1 MRFDTLVTFHKPV
14 KTYDPDKGEY
24 DTTNEVL
31 QTILGNEVL
40 QTILGNVVDTGT
52 DRATELFGDV
62 DTKSKTICLSEPV
75 SFDWEWLTLPDDAA
89 KYIRLTSRKP
99 LNADTLIVGESH
111 E

>member
-24 DTTNEVL
+24 STT
-31 QTILGNEVL
+31 NEVL

-75 SFDWEWLTLPDDAA
+75 WFDWEWLTLPDDAA